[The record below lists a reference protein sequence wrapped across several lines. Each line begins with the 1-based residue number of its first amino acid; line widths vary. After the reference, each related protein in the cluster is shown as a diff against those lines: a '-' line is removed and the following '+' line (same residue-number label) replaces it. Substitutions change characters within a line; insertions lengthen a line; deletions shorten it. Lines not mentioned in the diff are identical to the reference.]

1 MLGPEK
7 EEAAGEWSKER
18 IDDLHS
24 DIQSSMTYWKS
35 RGLRDKHKKYDNS
48 PFTRYKITVD
58 WNYIGKIR

>member
-1 MLGPEK
+1 MLGPERER
-7 EEAAGEWSKER
+7 EEAAGEWSKKN

-48 PFTRYKITVD
+48 PFTR
-58 WNYIGKIR
+58 